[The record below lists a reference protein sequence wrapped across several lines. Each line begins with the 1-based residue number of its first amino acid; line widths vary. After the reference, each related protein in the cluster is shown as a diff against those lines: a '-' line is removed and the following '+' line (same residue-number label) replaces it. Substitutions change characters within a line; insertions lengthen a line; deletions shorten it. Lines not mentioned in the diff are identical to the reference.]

1 MFMAATDPDSATPAE
16 IRLED
21 VQMSFGKRSVL
32 TRFSEHFPAGKI
44 SVVLGGSGAGKSTL
58 LRLIGGLIAP
68 EQGSIE
74 IAGRSVVGASTREL
88 RAIRDQVAML
98 FQGGALLDSLN
109 VFDNIALP
117 LREHTSLSTSE
128 IEQRVHM
135 ALESVGLR
143 DVDPLL
149 PNELSGGMLRRTALA
164 RAIVHQPR
172 ILLCDEPFSG
182 LDPISVRRI
191 EELLVALNR
200 THGMTI
206 LIVSHHIPSTLRM
219 ADHVLLLLGER
230 HVSGSPGDLRA
241 LADPEVEAFFEES
254 RETEALA

>member
-1 MFMAATDPDSATPAE
+1 
-16 IRLED
+16 
-21 VQMSFGKRSVL
+21 MSFGGRSVL
-32 TRFSEHFPAGKI
+32 TNFSERFPSGKI

-68 EQGSIE
+68 GEGAIE
-74 IAGRSVVGASTREL
+74 VAGRQVVGATPREL
-88 RAIRDQVAML
+88 REIRDQVAML

-117 LREHTSLSTSE
+117 LREHTALPAGE
-128 IEQRVHM
+128 IQDYVHR
-135 ALESVGLR
+135 ALESVGLQ
-143 DVDPLL
+143 DVDHLL

-191 EELLVALNR
+191 EELLVRLNE
-200 THGMTI
+200 THGITI
-206 LIVSHHIPSTLRM
+206 VVVSHHIPSTLRM
-219 ADHVLLLLGER
+219 ADHVLLFLGDR
-230 HVSGSPGDLRA
+230 HVSGTPAQLRGR
-241 LADPEVEAFFEES
+241 ADPEIEAFFEES
-254 RETEALA
+254 LPSGELS

>member
-1 MFMAATDPDSATPAE
+1 MVATGPDSPSPAD

-21 VQMSFGKRSVL
+21 VSMSFGSRAVL
-32 TRFSEHFPAGKI
+32 TNFSGYFPAGKI

-68 EQGSIE
+68 D
-74 IAGRSVVGASTREL
+74 AGAIQVAGDPVVGANARQLRE
-88 RAIRDQVAML
+88 IRDQVAML

-117 LREHTSLSTSE
+117 LREHTALSPSE
-128 IEQRVHM
+128 IEARVHA

-143 DVDPLL
+143 EADHLL
-149 PNELSGGMLRRTALA
+149 PAELSGGMLRRTALA

-191 EELLVALNR
+191 EELLVGLNR
-200 THGMTI
+200 EHGMTI
-206 LIVSHHIPSTLRM
+206 LVVSHHIPSTLRM
-219 ADHVLLLLGER
+219 ADHILLFLGDR
-230 HVSGSPGDLRA
+230 HVSGT
-241 LADPEVEAFFEES
+241 PEDMRHHPDAEITAFFEEAGPGEKS
-254 RETEALA
+254 P

>member
-1 MFMAATDPDSATPAE
+1 MVATGPDSSSPAE
-16 IRLED
+16 IR
-21 VQMSFGKRSVL
+21 SGC
-32 TRFSEHFPAGKI
+32 FPAGKI

-68 EQGSIE
+68 DSGTIE
-74 IAGRSVVGASTREL
+74 VAGTSVVGSNPREL
-88 RAIRDQVAML
+88 RAVRDQVAML

-117 LREHTSLSTSE
+117 LREHTSLAAGE
-128 IEQRVHM
+128 IEARVHE

-143 DVDPLL
+143 RVDHLL
-149 PNELSGGMLRRTALA
+149 PGELSGGMLRRTALA

-191 EELLVALNR
+191 EELLVDLNR
-200 THGMTI
+200 EHGMTI
-206 LIVSHHIPSTLRM
+206 LVVSHHIPSTMRM
-219 ADHVLLLLGER
+219 ADHVLLFLGDR
-230 HVSGSPGDLRA
+230 HVSGTPDEMRA
-241 LADPEVEAFFEES
+241 RPETEIAAFFEES
-254 RETEALA
+254 RPVGSLG